1 MRSQFITTYFL
12 GEGTSIIQSF
22 THLCEEVVEAVSG
35 VEGVFLRKLSKK
47 LTPLDIRLEKFRLR
61 LRPKRGLQMEVKEG
75 YHEDPRYLCVWWSS
89 LLFFSSFLRGPGRV
103 L

>member
-1 MRSQFITTYFL
+1 MFL
-12 GEGTSIIQSF
+12 VNLTN
-22 THLCEEVVEAVSG
+22 LCEEVVEAVSG

-47 LTPLDIRLEKFRLR
+47 LTPLDIRLEKFRFR
-61 LRPKRGLQMEVKEG
+61 LRPKRGLQVRC
-75 YHEDPRYLCVWWSS
+75 HERCEILRYLCVWWSS

>member
-1 MRSQFITTYFL
+1 MRKIQKRTY
-12 GEGTSIIQSF
+12 
-22 THLCEEVVEAVSG
+22 LCEDVDAVSGVG

-47 LTPLDIRLEKFRLR
+47 FIPLDIMLEKLRFR
-61 LRPKRGLQMEVKEG
+61 LRPKRGLRVGVRIGEQQ
-75 YHEDPRYLCVWWSS
+75 YQRHLCVWWSS

>member
-1 MRSQFITTYFL
+1 MIRSQFIFLIYLTY
-12 GEGTSIIQSF
+12 
-22 THLCEEVVEAVSG
+22 LCEEVVEAVSG

-61 LRPKRGLQMEVKEG
+61 LRPKRGLQVQCHKRCEILG
-75 YHEDPRYLCVWWSS
+75 YLCVWWSS

>member
-1 MRSQFITTYFL
+1 MIRSQFMFL
-12 GEGTSIIQSF
+12 VNLAN
-22 THLCEEVVEAVSG
+22 LCEEVVEAVSG

-61 LRPKRGLQMEVKEG
+61 LRPKRGLQVQC
-75 YHEDPRYLCVWWSS
+75 HERYENLRYLCVWWSS

>member
-1 MRSQFITTYFL
+1 VA
-12 GEGTSIIQSF
+12 
-22 THLCEEVVEAVSG
+22 LCEDVEAVSG

-47 LTPLDIRLEKFRLR
+47 LIPLDIMLEKFRLR
-61 LRPKRGLQMEVKEG
+61 LRPKRG
-75 YHEDPRYLCVWWSS
+75 LCVWWSS